1 MTTQHLEEAEELAD
15 QVALID
21 QGKLVQK
28 GTVLDIK
35 KKFGVGYNL
44 TIYHQES
51 QRRLIENKLTE
62 TIPNS
67 IKDPTS
73 TLTKSQFILPFAE
86 IDNFHH
92 FFEFLEW
99 YNLKFS
105 IK

>member
-44 TIYHQES
+44 TIYHQDS
-51 QRRLIENKLTE
+51 
-62 TIPNS
+62 
-67 IKDPTS
+67 
-73 TLTKSQFILPFAE
+73 
-86 IDNFHH
+86 
-92 FFEFLEW
+92 
-99 YNLKFS
+99 
-105 IK
+105 

>member
-44 TIYHQES
+44 TIYH
-51 QRRLIENKLTE
+51 
-62 TIPNS
+62 
-67 IKDPTS
+67 
-73 TLTKSQFILPFAE
+73 
-86 IDNFHH
+86 
-92 FFEFLEW
+92 
-99 YNLKFS
+99 
-105 IK
+105 